1 MNRAEIISLFHKRI
15 SKKYESGCECIF
27 VKLNKEIGLKLYSS
41 KKERNHAFLLQ
52 KKAFEHELSP
62 PVFGRLSIP
71 GFVIIVT
78 EFDYADI
85 IPLTKGKIYGY
96 TTGLANKPRV
106 GSTLDHRIDILEE
119 KLTAAGL
126 CWYDL
131 HDENVGY
138 YKNKLV
144 AIDFG
149 PVSMD

>member
-52 KKAFEHELSP
+52 KKAFQHGLSP
-62 PVFGRLSIP
+62 PAFERLSIP
-71 GFVIIVT
+71 GFTIIVNN
-78 EFDYADI
+78 FDYADI
-85 IPLTKGKIYGY
+85 IPLTKGKVYGY

-106 GSTLDHRIDILEE
+106 GPLLDQRIDTLGE
-119 KLTAAGL
+119 KLSEAGL
-126 CWYDL
+126 YWYDL